1 MAGKATSVYVL
12 IVEQATHQTVKQQK
26 FFNKTPVNAW
36 IETQYEEFPKPAY
49 YYVTE
54 TY

>member
-12 IVEQATHQTVKQQK
+12 IVEQATHKTVKTQK
-26 FFNKTPVNAW
+26 FFNKTPVKAW
-36 IETQYEEFPKPAY
+36 IESQLEEFPKPKY

-54 TY
+54 IY